1 MDVILA
7 LLLAR
12 FDAARHELAA
22 CRRSD
27 DGYTTETIAV
37 IALLVVLAL
46 GVVGSVAVKVR
57 AKADGIDLDGTPP

>member
-12 FDAARHELAA
+12 FDAARRELAV
-22 CRRSD
+22 RRRAD
-27 DGYTTETIAV
+27 DGYTAETIAV

-46 GVVGSVAVKVR
+46 GVVSAIAVKVK
-57 AKADGIDLDGTPP
+57 AKADSIDLDGHP